1 MPSATYTLGADT
13 SSAEKKVKEFRQK
26 LRETNELILED
37 AKKMQERLNRQNGQ
51 TPYQRGFRGV
61 GNASLQLQ
69 DIAVQMEQ
77 GTKAGTIMMQQGTQ
91 LLSVFG
97 PGGMIAGGV
106 LGLGLLIY
114 NTMNS
119 SSEAIKKLK
128 IEAGEMTLAFN
139 KTMNLGTM
147 EAFSSYVDKA
157 AESVSKLK
165 QQAEDLKTSGVFE
178 NLMTFMGGQFG
189 LNPLATKAGENRI
202 EAMQPFLAQAF
213 TEQVRMLNVSNEML
227 DVSEKELEI
236 LKLKAAGNETLATQ
250 KENEIKMQRELD
262 AMWETAAAKN
272 SAAYANQQDANIREK
287 YALNERIRE
296 NKEEKEAAEKA
307 AKEKDEAQKKAD
319 RAAKD
324 AADEKRK
331 TEDDIQRQI
340 RESQDRSAQEA
351 KEIVDRQLEKEK
363 NAIAEIQKAKEEAAN
378 EDEKNQKRI
387 DAVREKQIQSIENQL
402 TLEQRMALAKE
413 RVRNTQEKAQAFRNV
428 NVRNVKAEA
437 DLAEAQGGLQD
448 VREEQI
454 QRIMGGSTS
463 AAAAQ
468 RAERR
473 EQRARARAERILQ
486 KRQDIRDMDAKAR
499 GEWAKPAEMN
509 LQGGPQKDPVEAAV
523 KEGNTM
529 LGKVEQQLKD
539 LNQRLTV
546 A

>member
-61 GNASLQLQ
+61 GNASLQVQ

-119 SSEAIKKLK
+119 SAEAIKKLR

-139 KTMNLGTM
+139 KAMNLGTV
-147 EAFSSYVDKA
+147 ESLSSFIDNA
-157 AESVSKLK
+157 SESVKKLN
-165 QQAEDLKTSGVFE
+165 QQVDDLKTSGVFE
-178 NLMTFMGGQFG
+178 NLMTLMGGQFG
-189 LNPLATKAGENRI
+189 LNPLATKAAENRI
-202 EAMQPFLAQAF
+202 EAMQPILAQIY
-213 TEQVRMLNVSNEML
+213 TDQIRILNASNDIL
-227 DVSEKELEI
+227 DISEKEIEI
-236 LKLKAAGNETLATQ
+236 LRIKEQGNEKLAEQ
-250 KENEIKMQRELD
+250 KQSELNMQREINAL
-262 AMWETAAAKN
+262 WETQAAKI
-272 SAAYANQQDANIREK
+272 SAAYANQQEAYIREK
-287 YALNERIRE
+287 YELNQSIKNKKDAEKHYE
-296 NKEEKEAAEKA
+296 ESQKKKEEAERKA
-307 AKEKDEAQKKAD
+307 AK
-319 RAAKD
+319 AAKD
-324 AADEKRK
+324 TAEEKRK
-331 TEDDIQRQI
+331 TEEDVQRQI

-351 KEIVDRQLEKEK
+351 KDIVDRELEKEK
-363 NAIAEIQKAKEEAAN
+363 SAIAEIQKAKNEAAQ

-387 DAVREKQIQSIENQL
+387 DAVREKQIQSIEKQM
-402 TLEQRMALAKE
+402 TLEQRIALARE
-413 RVRNTQEKAQAFRNV
+413 RVRKAQQRVDPRGPNRPEDLAN
-428 NVRNVKAEA
+428 
-437 DLAEAQGGLQD
+437 LAEAQGGLQD

-454 QRIMGGSTS
+454 QRIMGGST
-463 AAAAQ
+463 AAQ
-468 RAERR
+468 AAVVAERR
-473 EQRARARAERILQ
+473 EKRARARAGRILD
-486 KRQDIRDMDAKAR
+486 KRQKIRDADAKAR

-509 LQGGPQKDPVEAAV
+509 LQGGPNKDPVEAAV